1 MVSHSQFLHPR
12 SCAIAHS
19 HTHTHTS
26 SHFTHIH
33 THTHLYHATQ
43 VLIVTRSHTRSLSL
57 HVFMPAL
64 IHTPTC
70 LHAYPYT
77 LLTTYTHSVRPTTR
91 SHKFTF
97 TNGYSHF
104 LTCTFTTSLT
114 HMHSFALTRSFSLTH
129 ASAHT
134 PPHPSQTLM
143 LSLSLLHSSWAY
155 SFAFWCFEY
164 IFNNIFSWLASLYL
178 FTGSLFLPPTCSLT
192 FSHSRL
198 HAHPL
203 HTPTLTCSTL
213 SHSQTFC
220 WHSGSHFLSLSLITN
235 TYHTHILFK
244 PKLGTPRYVP
254 F

>member
-1 MVSHSQFLHPR
+1 MLSPRHTHPSTPSHRCSLFYLPLSMVSHSQFLHPR

-57 HVFMPAL
+57 HVFVPAL
-64 IHTPTC
+64 THTPTC
-70 LHAYPYT
+70 LHAYPHT

-143 LSLSLLHSSWAY
+143 LSLSLLHSS
-155 SFAFWCFEY
+155 
-164 IFNNIFSWLASLYL
+164 
-178 FTGSLFLPPTCSLT
+178 
-192 FSHSRL
+192 
-198 HAHPL
+198 
-203 HTPTLTCSTL
+203 
-213 SHSQTFC
+213 
-220 WHSGSHFLSLSLITN
+220 
-235 TYHTHILFK
+235 
-244 PKLGTPRYVP
+244 
-254 F
+254 